1 MNTYFINRGR
11 DVLLLR
17 ETIQL
22 KLLITF
28 LLKERNGN
36 FSIYDMFKYWIIIG
50 VKSSQFKLILT

>member
-36 FSIYDMFKYWIIIG
+36 FSIYDMFKY
-50 VKSSQFKLILT
+50 